1 MNKELKDILIGL
13 ILGDG
18 HLTEFNGNSRQ
29 SSLLMK
35 SDNKHL
41 AYIAWLHKQFSPL
54 GVSEL
59 KPKKNYH
66 QHYFRTKWSKEI
78 GELRSLFY
86 PKGKKIIPRN
96 INKLLVR
103 PLTLAVWYQ
112 DDGTL
117 DCRSK
122 YHYNALFATHC
133 FSFSECVLLAKTLK
147 LNFDLDVSVC
157 KCQMRGKIRY
167 RLYVKSK
174 SMERFINLV
183 KPFINPSFNYKIR
196 IP

>member
-1 MNKELKDILIGL
+1 MSEKLKDILICL

-18 HLTEFNGNSRQ
+18 HLTEFSGQSRK

-35 SDNKHL
+35 SDDKIL
-41 AYIAWLHKQFSPL
+41 PYLEWLHQELQPL

-59 KPKKNYH
+59 RPKKNYH
-66 QHYFRTKWSKEI
+66 QHYFRTKWSEEI

-86 PKGKKIIPRN
+86 PEGKKIIPRN
-96 INKLLVR
+96 IKELLIR
-103 PLTLAVWYQ
+103 PITLAIWYQ

-117 DCRSK
+117 DARSK

-133 FSFSECVLLAKTLK
+133 FSFHECVLLAETLK
-147 LNFDLDVSVC
+147 ENCDLDVSVC

-174 SMERFINLV
+174 SMKRFIDLV
-183 KPFINPSFNYKIR
+183 KPFINSSFEYKIR
-196 IP
+196 TL

>member
-1 MNKELKDILIGL
+1 MSEKLKDILVGL

-18 HLTEFNGNSRQ
+18 HLTEFSGTSRK

-35 SDNKHL
+35 SDDKNLPYLK
-41 AYIAWLHKQFSPL
+41 WLRQELQPF

-66 QHYFRTKWSKEI
+66 QHYFRTKWREEI
-78 GELRSLFY
+78 GELRSTFY
-86 PKGKKIIPRN
+86 PDGIKTIPPD
-96 INKLLVR
+96 IKKLLMR
-103 PLTLAVWYQ
+103 PITLAVWYQ

-117 DCRSK
+117 DARSK

-133 FSFSECVLLAKTLK
+133 FSFHECVLLAETLK
-147 LNFDLDVSVC
+147 ENFDLDVSVC

-174 SMERFINLV
+174 SMKRFIDLV
-183 KPFINPSFNYKIR
+183 RPFINPSFQYKIR
-196 IP
+196 